1 MPRTNV
7 IIAGMGHSIPP
18 NIVTN
23 RDLEARIRTSDEFIV
38 TRTGVRERRHADP
51 SVATSDL
58 MVPAALDAIRSA
70 GLRVEDIDML
80 IVSTLS
86 PDHHDPSQACL
97 MQRRLGLRQIPAFD
111 IRAQC
116 SGLLYGIDIA
126 HSFLE
131 TRRCKHVLVICG
143 ELLSKRLDCSDEG
156 RNLAVLLGD
165 GAGAVVL
172 SRGHEGEARGFLDL
186 ITRADGVGFDMVF
199 TAAPGTRNATFIS
212 AEDIEAGRH
221 QFRMRGR
228 PLAEHAAACMSDV
241 ALEILERNGVRAA
254 DVDLVVAHQ
263 ANLRILE
270 AVMRRIEIPL
280 EKWAITGD
288 TLGNMASASLPVT
301 LSMAAQEGRLG
312 PGRMVLFLGY
322 GGGATWGAALY
333 RC

>member
-1 MPRTNV
+1 MLGAGI
-7 IIAGMGHSIPP
+7 IIAGIGHSIPP

-23 RDLEARIRTSDEFIV
+23 RDLEARIRTSDQFIV
-38 TRTGVRERRHADP
+38 SRTGVRERRFADP
-51 SVATSDL
+51 SQATSDL
-58 MVPAALDAIRSA
+58 MEPAALEAIQNA

-80 IVSTLS
+80 IVNTLS

-97 MQRRLGLRQIPAFD
+97 MQRRLRLRQIPAFD

-116 SGLLYGIDIA
+116 SGLLYGMDIA
-126 HSFLE
+126 RGFLE
-131 TRRCKHVLVICG
+131 TERCRNVLVICG

-156 RNLAVLLGD
+156 RNISVLLGD
-165 GAGAVVL
+165 GAGALVL
-172 SRGHEGEARGFLDL
+172 SRTDHEAPRGLIDL

-199 TAAPGTRNATFIS
+199 TAAPGTRNATFV
-212 AEDIEAGRH
+212 ATDDIDAGRH
-221 QFRMRGR
+221 QFRMRGK
-228 PLAEHAAACMSDV
+228 PLAAHAAACMSNI
-241 ALEILERNGVRAA
+241 ALEILEKNGVRAG

-270 AVMRRIEIPL
+270 NVVRGIGIPL
-280 EKWAITGD
+280 QRWAITGD
-288 TLGNMASASLPVT
+288 RLGNMASASLPVT

-312 PGRMVLFLGY
+312 PGRVVLLLGY

>member
-1 MPRTNV
+1 MRGTGI
-7 IIAGMGHSIPP
+7 IIAGMGHSLPP

-23 RDLEARIRTSDEFIV
+23 RDLEARIRTSDQFIV
-38 TRTGVRERRHADP
+38 SRTGVRERRFADP
-51 SVATSDL
+51 SQATSDL
-58 MVPAALDAIRSA
+58 MEPAALEAIRNA

-80 IVSTLS
+80 IVNTLS

-97 MQRRLGLRQIPAFD
+97 MQRRLRLRQIPAFD

-116 SGLLYGIDIA
+116 SGLLYGMDIA
-126 HSFLE
+126 RGFVE
-131 TRRCKHVLVICG
+131 TERCKHVLVVCG

-156 RNLAVLLGD
+156 RNLSVLLGD
-165 GAGAVVL
+165 GAGAIVL
-172 SRGHEGEARGFLDL
+172 SRTDHEAPRGLIDL

-199 TAAPGTRNATFIS
+199 TAAPGTRNATF
-212 AEDIEAGRH
+212 AADDDGDAGRH
-221 QFRMRGR
+221 QFRMRGK
-228 PLAEHAAACMSDV
+228 PLAAHAAACMSEI
-241 ALEILERNGVRAA
+241 ALEILEKNGVRAG

-270 AVMRRIEIPL
+270 NVVHGIGIPL
-280 EKWAITGD
+280 PRWAITGD
-288 TLGNMASASLPVT
+288 RLGNMASASLPVT

-312 PGRMVLFLGY
+312 PGRMVLLLGY